1 MSRMTRL
8 VLAAVFVELIAVAII
23 VPATRWDAISVNLSA
38 AAGARRLD
46 TVRLIIT
53 FVPPLVLALS
63 AALTARRLKS
73 SAPRLSSPHRGYAE
87 AGILVAAFFLMA
99 YQGWFAAHLGEGQVA
114 HASRDFMLRAGA
126 IFAGMVMEVQ
136 GNFTAKAPSPSGLR
150 APDPATW
157 TRVKSR
163 SGWIMSLTGV
173 VIAVSAI
180 SLPLQLLLEVFML
193 LGASAIAYVV
203 IQNLRLRAASGA

>member
-1 MSRMTRL
+1 VNRLTKL

-23 VPATRWDAISVNLSA
+23 VPSTQWDAISVNLSA
-38 AAGARRLD
+38 ATGARRLD

-53 FVPPLVLALS
+53 FVAPLVLALS
-63 AALTARRLKS
+63 GALTARRLKS
-73 SAPRLSSPHRGYAE
+73 SAPSLSSPHRGYAE

-99 YQGWFAAHLGEGQVA
+99 YQGWFAAHLGESQIA
-114 HASRDFMLRAGA
+114 HASRELMLRAGT
-126 IFAGMVMEVQ
+126 IFAGMVMAVQ
-136 GNFTAKAPSPSGLR
+136 GNFTAKVPFPSGLR

-163 SGWIMSLTGV
+163 SGWIMSLAGV

-180 SLPLQLLLEVFML
+180 AMPLQPLFEVFML
-193 LGASAIAYVV
+193 LGTSTIGYVV
-203 IQNLRLRAASGA
+203 IQNFRLRAAPGA